1 MDIETNDQLTLIFV
15 FKNGLLSLN
24 LTAGALWI
32 TGRPLLYRNEVNMI
46 TLLLN
51 ILFGML
57 ITAGIIFVGL
67 FMVVLIKSFFKSM
80 KRKC

>member
-1 MDIETNDQLTLIFV
+1 
-15 FKNGLLSLN
+15 
-24 LTAGALWI
+24 
-32 TGRPLLYRNEVNMI
+32 MI

-57 ITAGIIFVGL
+57 ITAGIIFVSL
-67 FMVVLIKSFFKSM
+67 FIVVLIKSFFKSM